1 MTNPFLSSE
10 EYDERAHALYNEGQ
24 FDDALALL
32 REGIAL
38 YPSAV
43 ELHVGAGYA
52 RLARDEFAWARRSFE
67 EALTLD
73 PEHEDALAGLGE
85 VLLKFGQVEA
95 GLRAYE
101 RTIELGY
108 EDDVELMLQIGRALF
123 REGFVE
129 HSLAFFER
137 AVQHAEDSAEAVACI
152 GYAQHRLGN
161 DVEATIALRRAL
173 VLDPQFAEARVYIA
187 NLLYDAGDLDGA
199 LVEFEQTAPEDHWD
213 ELGIWRLIELKKSV
227 YKLKD
232 HDGEL
237 KPWEARLVELAGEP
251 DPIDE
256 LLAEVEQAVMEA
268 EQDEDG
274 SPAQDQLET
283 LGSLLTGLVGQ
294 QQAGEHLGDT
304 LNDHVAEQGRGH
316 ANEPDGNATDVLM
329 ADNAT
334 HRVIMR
340 DGSAFEGTWEEI
352 VRALRDARD
361 AGRPLDEYM
370 AIEAR
375 RLRRDRDTC
384 GLARPRSIH
393 PGECRCRN
401 AAHRALSLPARR
413 VCA

>member
-294 QQAGEHLGDT
+294 QQAGDHLGDT

-375 RLRRDRDTC
+375 RFYGATGTRVASHAPEAFIRGSADAGMLRIVR
-384 GLARPRSIH
+384 
-393 PGECRCRN
+393 
-401 AAHRALSLPARR
+401 
-413 VCA
+413 

>member
-10 EYDERAHALYNEGQ
+10 EYDERAHALYDEGQ
-24 FDDALALL
+24 FDEALAVL
-32 REGIAL
+32 REGLAL
-38 YPSAV
+38 YPSSV

-95 GLRAYE
+95 GLRAYD

-123 REGFVE
+123 REGYVE
-129 HSLAFFER
+129 QSLAFFER
-137 AVQHAEDSAEAVACI
+137 AVRHAEDSAEAVACI

-161 DVEATIALRRAL
+161 DAEAMVALRRAL
-173 VLDPQFAEARVYIA
+173 TVDPQFAEARVYLA

-199 LVEFEQTAPEDHWD
+199 LVEFEKTSPEDHWD
-213 ELGIWRLIELKKSV
+213 ELGIWRLMELKKSV
-227 YKLKD
+227 YKLD
-232 HDGEL
+232 EHDGEL
-237 KPWEARLVELAGEP
+237 KPWESRLVELGGTP

-256 LLAEVEQAVMEA
+256 LLAEVEQSVLDA
-268 EQDEDG
+268 EDASDTVARG
-274 SPAQDQLET
+274 QLEA

-294 QQAGEHLGDT
+294 QQAGEHAGETADE
-304 LNDHVAEQGRGH
+304 HAGEHAGEQAH
-316 ANEPDGNATDVLM
+316 DGSSTDVLM
-329 ADNAT
+329 ADSDT

-340 DGSAFEGTWEEI
+340 DGSVYEGTWEEI
-352 VRALRDARD
+352 VQALRDARD

-375 RLRRDRDTC
+375 RFYGATGMQVASHAPEAFIRGSADAGMLRIVR
-384 GLARPRSIH
+384 
-393 PGECRCRN
+393 
-401 AAHRALSLPARR
+401 
-413 VCA
+413 

>member
-10 EYDERAHALYNEGQ
+10 EYDERAHALYDEGQ
-24 FDDALALL
+24 YDEALAVL
-32 REGIAL
+32 REGLAL
-38 YPSAV
+38 YPTSV

-123 REGFVE
+123 REGYVE
-129 HSLAFFER
+129 QSLAFFER
-137 AVQHAEDSAEAVACI
+137 AVRHAEDSAEAVACI

-161 DVEATIALRRAL
+161 DAEAMVALRRAL
-173 VLDPQFAEARVYIA
+173 TVDPQFAEARVYLA

-199 LVEFEQTAPEDHWD
+199 LVEFEKTSPEDHWD
-213 ELGIWRLIELKKSV
+213 ELGIWRLMELKKSV
-227 YKLKD
+227 YKLD
-232 HDGEL
+232 ERDGEL
-237 KPWEARLVELAGEP
+237 KPWEARLVELGGTP

-256 LLAEVEQAVMEA
+256 LLAEVEQSVLEA
-268 EQDEDG
+268 EEASDTV
-274 SPAQDQLET
+274 AQGQLEA

-294 QQAGEHLGDT
+294 QQAGEHSGEAVDE
-304 LNDHVAEQGRGH
+304 HAGEHAGEQAH
-316 ANEPDGNATDVLM
+316 DGSSTDVLM
-329 ADNAT
+329 ADRDT

-340 DGSAFEGTWEEI
+340 DGSVFDGTWEEI
-352 VRALRDARD
+352 VQALRDARD

-375 RLRRDRDTC
+375 RFYGATGMQVASHAPEAFIRSSADAGMLRIVR
-384 GLARPRSIH
+384 
-393 PGECRCRN
+393 
-401 AAHRALSLPARR
+401 
-413 VCA
+413 